1 MFANRPQSR
10 RPYPPS
16 SRSQVSPALNDVW
29 RLIWPFTTTTILGI
43 CLILCVLVIGALETA
58 SLAIS
63 TDQIYY
69 GNTSSTGAGFWCEFY
84 VFIAATLILIIN
96 FVLHTRLWATMALL
110 GTFTAAGFSIVIIG
124 LDARAVRDANDRFG
138 MLPKKIMAG
147 SSFPYYTLGT
157 IVHGLGRGGKELGCP
172 TANFDENAV
181 AKLPSS
187 IYQGV
192 YYGWAKVLIPD
203 NNQVYKMVTSVGT
216 NPFYN
221 GEKKTMETHILHKFT
236 NDFYG
241 ETVKIV
247 LLGEIRKMT
256 TFNNASE
263 LSNAIQ
269 NDISTA
275 NNKLDSE
282 ECRQYLNDPFFQP

>member
-138 MLPKKIMAG
+138 MLPKKVEVLAAQLAFACLELVLCGVFIG
-147 SSFPYYTLGT
+147 IYIL
-157 IVHGLGRGGKELGCP
+157 VH
-172 TANFDENAV
+172 
-181 AKLPSS
+181 
-187 IYQGV
+187 IYVQFRFRR
-192 YYGWAKVLIPD
+192 LQ
-203 NNQVYKMVTSVGT
+203 NNQV
-216 NPFYN
+216 P
-221 GEKKTMETHILHKFT
+221 LKF
-236 NDFYG
+236 
-241 ETVKIV
+241 
-247 LLGEIRKMT
+247 
-256 TFNNASE
+256 
-263 LSNAIQ
+263 
-269 NDISTA
+269 
-275 NNKLDSE
+275 
-282 ECRQYLNDPFFQP
+282 